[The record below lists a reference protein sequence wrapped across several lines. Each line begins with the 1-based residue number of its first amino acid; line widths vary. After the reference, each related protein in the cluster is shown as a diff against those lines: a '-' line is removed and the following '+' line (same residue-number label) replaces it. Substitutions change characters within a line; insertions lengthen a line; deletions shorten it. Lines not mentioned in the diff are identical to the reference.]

1 MAFYSHF
8 VYHLIFVS
16 KFFIFYVHYFCIY
29 FLLLFSLFAVVRLI
43 YFLVDSRAPENSLDV
58 EILYKDKKDERLNNL
73 MTSFEIIY
81 NEKIKSHSASKSGKE
96 VSRYGPKR
104 ILNPS
109 KYNASPYVNQ
119 KSSRYP
125 VTSRM
130 IQLHDAIVTLSLDEN
145 YK

>member
-1 MAFYSHF
+1 MCNYL
-8 VYHLIFVS
+8 LIF
-16 KFFIFYVHYFCIY
+16 FLF
-29 FLLLFSLFAVVRLI
+29 FLLCQIDL
-43 YFLVDSRAPENSLDV
+43 DSHGLSSPGKSPDV
-58 EILYKDKKDERLNNL
+58 EILYEVKKNDRMNNFTP
-73 MTSFEIIY
+73 TSDVIY
-81 NEKIKSHSASKSGKE
+81 NEKINSHSASHSGRE
-96 VSRYGPKR
+96 LSRYGRKR

-130 IQLHDAIVTLSLDEN
+130 IQLHEAIVTLSLDED